1 MGTLDTIL
9 VILGCRGTPNG
20 HLEVLISILLILGLI
35 WEPSWDP
42 LWRHFRDFSVIW
54 AAKVGDSF
62 QTKFLMSLGWKY
74 CLNAVAVCVRN
85 IIKTIVFEW
94 FLFSHLF
101 TNLVT

>member
-1 MGTLDTIL
+1 MGTWDTIL
-9 VILGCRGTPNG
+9 VILGSRVTPNG

-42 LWRHFRDFSVIW
+42 LWKHFRDFSVIW

-62 QTKFLMSLGWKY
+62 QTMFLMILGWKY

-85 IIKTIVFEW
+85 NVKTMF
-94 FLFSHLF
+94 F
-101 TNLVT
+101 